1 MRHMKRQL
9 LLSCAALSIGFGSVQ
24 AQDQS
29 ADLNT
34 YFEEIFQAELKT
46 SPETQS
52 FLGIKDGY
60 DRWDDPSDAQAL
72 RDFADSQ
79 KSVSDMQLRFGRAE
93 LDDQTRLS
101 YRLFEYN
108 GQRDGRAFPFRHN
121 GYLFNQ
127 MFGAQSGLPA
137 FLINIHRMSD
147 ASDAEAYIARLEGL
161 KPKMEGLIAEAE
173 RRASMGVLPPTFVF
187 DRVLADAQNVLTG
200 APFDNAE
207 PSTLLADF
215 SKKVD
220 ALNIS
225 DEDKASLKD
234 QASAALLTSVKPAYE
249 TLIRVMESQKRRS
262 TTDDGVWKFADG
274 AAYYAERLNYH
285 TTTHMSADEV
295 HALGLAEVARIHDE
309 MRTIKDKVGFK
320 GDLKAFMAHL
330 RDSDEFYYENT
341 DEGKE
346 LYLAEATKLIDTMKT
361 QLPEYFATLPKAELV
376 VKRVE
381 AFREK
386 SAGKAFYQRPAPD
399 GSRPGTYYANLYD
412 IKDMPTYQMEALAY
426 HEGIPGHHMQLA
438 IQQELENIPK
448 FRLFGGITAYSEGW
462 GLYTEYLPKEMGFYT
477 DPYSDFGRLAME
489 LWRAARLVVDTGL
502 HHKKWTR
509 EEAVQYL
516 LDNTPNSEGDSVK
529 AIERYIVY
537 PGQATAYKI
546 GMLKILE
553 YREWAAKE
561 LGAKF
566 DIRGFHDVV
575 LRNGPVPLAILEEQV
590 KAWVASQK

>member
-1 MRHMKRQL
+1 MKRHL
-9 LLSCAALSIGFGSVQ
+9 LLSCAALSLTLGSAQ

-29 ADLNT
+29 AELNT
-34 YFEEIFQAELKT
+34 YFEEVFQAELKT

-60 DRWDDPSDAQAL
+60 DQWDDPSDAQAL
-72 RDFADSQ
+72 RNFADSQ

-93 LDDQTRLS
+93 LDAQSRLS

-137 FLINIHRMSD
+137 FLINIHRVSD

-161 KPKMEGLIAEAE
+161 KPKMEGLIAESE
-173 RRASMGVLPPTFVF
+173 RRAAMGVLPPTFVF
-187 DRVLADAQNVLTG
+187 DRVLLDAQNVLKG
-200 APFDNAE
+200 APFEGDE

-220 ALNIS
+220 ALDLDDAEKS
-225 DEDKASLKD
+225 ALKD
-234 QASAALLTSVKPAYE
+234 RASTALLSSVKPAYE

-262 TTDDGVWKFADG
+262 TSDDGVWKFSDG
-274 AAYYAERLNYH
+274 AAFYAERLNYH
-285 TTTHMSADEV
+285 TTTHMSADEI

-309 MRTIKDKVGFK
+309 MRTIKDRVGFK

-330 RDSDEFYYENT
+330 RDSDEFYHENT

-346 LYLAEATKLIDTMKT
+346 LYLAEATKLIDTMKE
-361 QLPEYFATLPKAELV
+361 QLPDYFATLPKADLV

-381 AFREK
+381 SFREK

-412 IKDMPTYQMEALAY
+412 TKDMPTYQMEALAY
-426 HEGIPGHHMQLA
+426 HEGIPGHHMQIA

-509 EEAVQYL
+509 EEAIQYL
-516 LDNTPNSEGDSVK
+516 VDNTPNSEGDSIK

-553 YREWAAKE
+553 YRKWAAKE
-561 LGAKF
+561 LRSKF

-590 KAWVASQK
+590 KAWVASLK

>member
-1 MRHMKRQL
+1 MKRQL